1 MKRHCLIK
9 AYLWHVCKVPVRRS
23 MVGSSTAHLW
33 RTKKHADDKN
43 KTILMRQSHEY
54 FATAGWN
61 RYCKYTVA
69 NTKDE
74 DLYVGEQPLTAGC
87 DRCCRLLFYGSGKGA
102 SVGERHR
109 VASSHASRMR
119 IAAERLQ
126 SSKLRI
132 EANCCI
138 GVLRSVSRSER
149 HDVHRRRVLPRT
161 YATTWKVRQSTSS
174 DSAFLPT

>member
-1 MKRHCLIK
+1 MIFLCARHLLAFLLSHPSALTSGGKHVAAWCEPTLHICGIDMASTLQHGVNRHCLTK
-9 AYLWHVCKVPVRRS
+9 AYVWHVCKGPVRRS
-23 MVGSSTAHLW
+23 MVCSSTAHLW

-109 VASSHASRMR
+109 VASSHASC
-119 IAAERLQ
+119 LGLP
-126 SSKLRI
+126 LR
-132 EANCCI
+132 
-138 GVLRSVSRSER
+138 R
-149 HDVHRRRVLPRT
+149 
-161 YATTWKVRQSTSS
+161 W
-174 DSAFLPT
+174 SAPFL